1 MYKNTRTTYSQCG
14 MFWPVNAVTVTFI
27 YLVSYQLRLCDMKY
41 QMLYSVK
48 YALIELLDCFILS
61 DM

>member
-48 YALIELLDCFILS
+48 YALIELL
-61 DM
+61 